1 MNDGDKPKPQ
11 PRPRPQAAPQGQAT
25 RPRETAREALQQ
37 SLDRR
42 W

>member
-1 MNDGDKPKPQ
+1 MNDKPKPQ
-11 PRPRPQAAPQGQAT
+11 PRPEPAPT
-25 RPRETAREALQQ
+25 PPVDTARQALQQ